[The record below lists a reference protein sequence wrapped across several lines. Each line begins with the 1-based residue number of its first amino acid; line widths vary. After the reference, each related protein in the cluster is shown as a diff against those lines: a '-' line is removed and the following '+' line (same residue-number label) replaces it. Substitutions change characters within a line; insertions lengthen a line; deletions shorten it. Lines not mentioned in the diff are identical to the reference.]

1 MDNKCFIIF
10 QRLNQISLETQS
22 TTCIFYHMLTIQ
34 TNYTTKVLEINQ
46 MREFLPFIIAL
57 SL

>member
-1 MDNKCFIIF
+1 
-10 QRLNQISLETQS
+10 
-22 TTCIFYHMLTIQ
+22 MLTIQ